1 MEALPSDDAQSAR
14 QQWNA
19 ATCPWVACARVPI
32 AVVAADDG
40 PAGAG
45 RGVGLLRGVHSNP
58 QASFVELFFDL
69 VVVFALNQ
77 VVAATGPGLAGGS
90 YGTRWTAI
98 AEGMLLVLPLLWV
111 WTVTAFGTAR
121 FDPRR
126 PGVQVV
132 VLGTALGMLLLGAA
146 IPEAFDTAP
155 VIFAGLYVALQ
166 AGRALVLG
174 LILRRHPLRQLYL
187 GAFGWFCVSAVP

>member
-1 MEALPSDDAQSAR
+1 M
-14 QQWNA
+14 
-19 ATCPWVACARVPI
+19 
-32 AVVAADDG
+32 
-40 PAGAG
+40 
-45 RGVGLLRGVHSNP
+45 HSNP